1 MKSCFLPV
9 RFTPVSLVV
18 AVVLTFLLCACDRQ
32 QAQTSPPIPEV
43 VTMDV
48 SERQVVLT
56 TELPGRT
63 SAHLIAEVRPQVSGI
78 IQKRHFREGS
88 SVKAGELLYQIDPA
102 PFQAACDSAAASL
115 ARSRAILPAAQAR
128 AERYR
133 GLLAENAVSRQDFDD
148 IDAAFRQAQ
157 ADVAYWEAAVESARI
172 NLGYTRVTASI
183 SGRIGKSNVTKGALV
198 TANQPLPLAT
208 IQQFNPIYVDVP
220 QSTADLL
227 RLKRRIDSG
236 SLDLNGESQKTIGL
250 ILEDGSR
257 YPLEGTLEFR
267 DITVDPTTGTVTLRA
282 VFPNPDDVLLPGMF
296 VRAVVQE
303 GIDKQAILVPQN
315 AVSRDPKGNPLT
327 LVVDGDGIVRQHQIE
342 IDRALGNQWLVA
354 SGLSAGDRVIV
365 EGALKVRP
373 GMQVKAIPSDKGE
386 QPPVAQAASSPAA
399 ASN

>member
-9 RFTPVSLVV
+9 RFTPVSLVIAV
-18 AVVLTFLLCACDRQ
+18 ALAFLLGACDRQ

-43 VTMDV
+43 VTIDV

-78 IQKRHFREGS
+78 IQKRRFREGS

-115 ARSRAILPAAQAR
+115 ARAQASLPAAQAR

-157 ADVAYWEAAVESARI
+157 AEVAYWEAAVESARI
-172 NLGYTRVTASI
+172 NLGYTRVTAPI
-183 SGRIGKSNVTKGALV
+183 SGRIGKSNVTEGALV
-198 TANQPLPLAT
+198 TANQPSPLAT
-208 IQQFNPIYVDVP
+208 IQQFDPIYVDVP

-236 SLDLNGESQKTIGL
+236 SLDLNGESQKKIGL

-327 LVVDGDGIVRQHQIE
+327 LVVDGDGIVRQHRIE

-373 GMQVKAIPSDKGE
+373 GVQVKAIPSDKDE
-386 QPPVAQAASSPAA
+386 QPPVAQAATSPAA